1 MRQTINLS
9 TRAPRISRFHFPA
22 KVAKKVG
29 PGGTQDWGGL
39 RTHGDLGPGTRD
51 RGWLVLNNTFTLRSI
66 IGKKKTNSF
75 SDEVL

>member
-29 PGGTQDWGGL
+29 PGGTQDCGG
-39 RTHGDLGPGTRD
+39 DSGPMGTWD
-51 RGWLVLNNTFTLRSI
+51 RGLGTE
-66 IGKKKTNSF
+66 GG
-75 SDEVL
+75 